1 MKIVLFLLCFLF
13 LTNSICCQETVVYDV
28 KIQGAKKTK
37 TSFIRKILE
46 TKNGQALDS
55 TLLNND
61 IIRLKRL
68 PAISHA
74 SYQIF
79 HSHDNLYN
87 VFINI
92 EENFTI
98 IPELNIWTTSER
110 DVAYKIGVYDYNL
123 LGRNIGFGGFYQDNG
138 FDSYALNFRAPNL
151 FSSKFGLAI
160 NHQDWKSKEPL
171 YFDKG
176 VSNYKYN
183 NISLEIL
190 GLYELNFKNSFQFG
204 VNVFNEKYKFLSG
217 FNPEGVPRE
226 LDLKKTLFKVVY
238 NYDNLDYFYQ
248 YLDGFR
254 SEFYGQLVT
263 TKGSMQ
269 KDFLIAWN
277 DFYFFKRINE
287 KGNWA
292 SKLRLGL
299 ASNEKTP
306 FAPFALDNNVN
317 IRGVGFLVDRG
328 SGSIVLNTEYR
339 HTLYE
344 KNWFVLQSNLFID
357 AGTWR
362 NPGGELND
370 FVNSD
375 NIHVYSGGGLR
386 FIHKNIYNAVFRID
400 YGFGLKEGAS
410 KGFVFGVGQY
420 F

>member
-1 MKIVLFLLCFLF
+1 MNKLLLVLGFLF
-13 LTNSICCQETVVYDV
+13 ITNLVLGQETVVYDV
-28 KIQGAKKTK
+28 KIQGTKKTK
-37 TSFIRKILE
+37 HRFIINFLE

-55 TLLNND
+55 IVLNKD

-79 HSHDNLYN
+79 HAHDNLYN
-87 VFINI
+87 VFFNI

-110 DVAYKIGVYDYNL
+110 DVAYKVGVYDYNF
-123 LGRNIGFGGFYQDNG
+123 LGKNIGFGGFYQNNG

-151 FSSKFGLAI
+151 FSNTLGVAI
-160 NHQDWKSKEPL
+160 NHQDWKSREPL
-171 YFDKG
+171 YFDEG
-176 VSNYKYN
+176 VANYKYN
-183 NISLEIL
+183 NISFEIL
-190 GLYELNFKNSFQFG
+190 GLYALNYKNNFQFG
-204 VNVFNEKYKFLSG
+204 VNFFNEKYNFLSG
-217 FNPEGVPRE
+217 FDSDQIPQE

-238 NYDNLDYFYQ
+238 TYDNLNYFYHFI
-248 YLDGFR
+248 DGFK
-254 SEFYGQLVT
+254 SEFYGQFVT
-263 TKGSMQ
+263 SKDTFQ
-269 KDFLIAWN
+269 NDFLVAWN
-277 DFYFFKRINE
+277 DFLFFKRIKE

-292 SKLRLGL
+292 SKLRIGL
-299 ASNEKTP
+299 ASNEKSP

-328 SGSIVLNTEYR
+328 TGSIVFNTEYR
-339 HTLYE
+339 YTLYE
-344 KNWFVLQSNLFID
+344 KDWFVLQGNLFID

-370 FVNSD
+370 FVNSE

-400 YGFGLKEGAS
+400 YGFGLKKGES
-410 KGFVFGVGQY
+410 KGLVFGVGQY